1 MSLSTLAIA
10 AVVLVAFV
18 DTFSQFP
25 VIAPY
30 ARSLGAGPV
39 LIGVVVAIYSATN
52 LGGNVLAGYLI
63 DRLGRK
69 PLLVFGLLAS
79 AGALLLYSAAAE
91 PMGLVAVRGIHG
103 LAAAILTPAAFT
115 LLGDLFPK
123 ERRGRAMGA
132 SGALIAVAAVI
143 APPTSGV
150 IRDRLG
156 FDAVFIAVAALMAAT
171 ALLAQM
177 LLKDS
182 YRPSLEERRP
192 PGVVLSLLARPP
204 LIIAYVTAV
213 ALTYGLGSIVAFL
226 ALRLEDLGY
235 QAAHTGSAFS
245 AFAVIALVVMAG
257 PISRSAPGR
266 GRVGRIGWGL
276 VFAGV
281 SLLVLAVSPGLPM
294 VIAGMAIYGLGFGL
308 IFPAVNALVADVTQP
323 YERGT
328 AFGLF
333 FAFYSLGVVM
343 GASIGGLI
351 AGVPMIAFA
360 PFVLSGLIGLAA
372 GAGVLL
378 SATRVRFPTP
388 AS

>member
-1 MSLSTLAIA
+1 MSLSSVAIA
-10 AVVLVAFV
+10 AVVLVAFI

-30 ARSLGAGPV
+30 ARSLGAGPA
-39 LIGVVVAIYSATN
+39 LIGVVVAVYSATN
-52 LGGNVLAGYLI
+52 LGGNVIAGYLI

-79 AGALLLYSAAAE
+79 AGALLLYSAAAD
-91 PMGLVAVRGIHG
+91 PMGLIAIRGIHG

-115 LLGDLFPK
+115 LLGDLFPR

-156 FDAVFIAVAALMAAT
+156 FDAVFVAVALLMAAT
-171 ALLAQM
+171 ALLAQLM
-177 LLKDS
+177 LKDN
-182 YRPSLEERRP
+182 YRPSVEERRP
-192 PGVVLSLLARPP
+192 PGIVLSLLTRPP
-204 LIIAYVTAV
+204 LLISYVTAV
-213 ALTYGLGSIVAFL
+213 ALTYGLGSIVTFL
-226 ALRLEDLGY
+226 AIRLEDLGY
-235 QAAHTGSAFS
+235 SAAHTGSAFS
-245 AFAVIALVVMAG
+245 AFAVVALVMMAG

-266 GRVGRIGWGL
+266 GRTGHIGWGL
-276 VFAGV
+276 VFAGA
-281 SLLVLAVSPGLPM
+281 SLLVLAIAPGLPM
-294 VIAGMAIYGLGFGL
+294 VLAGMALYGLGFGL

-343 GASIGGLI
+343 GAAVGGLI
-351 AGVPMIAFA
+351 AGVEMAAFA
-360 PFVLSGLIGLAA
+360 PFFLSSLIGLAA

-378 SATRVRFPTP
+378 SAPRVRFPAP
-388 AS
+388 A